1 MFIYNFKTE
10 EIRAE
15 IFFPHK
21 AIPLFFLIFVNSIL
35 YTKIFKAY
43 HSQFKKKKQKLNSTQ
58 LDSFST
64 SWFTLLM
71 NLRDKFI
78 VHRN

>member
-43 HSQFKKKKQKLNSTQ
+43 HSQFKKKNKS
-58 LDSFST
+58 
-64 SWFTLLM
+64 
-71 NLRDKFI
+71 
-78 VHRN
+78 